1 VTGVYG
7 TSQSDAGVRGVSV
20 SGYGVYGETAST
32 VFSGVTGYCSSSAPG
47 IYAESAGGSGIY
59 ATGPLVGGYFHGGGG
74 NLGIHVDNA
83 DSSQVVAQFDG
94 PITIN
99 GGLHTSGVGYVTLD
113 DPRAPTRRSITH
125 AFVSSSEMKNI
136 YDGVATLDA
145 SGVAV
150 VQLPEWFEA
159 LNRDFR
165 YQLTALGTPQ
175 AGLFV
180 SREIADNKFIIA
192 GGVPGARVSWQVTG
206 VRKDSW
212 AESHPFEV
220 VEAKAD
226 PRKDAHAEQE
236 GTATSTAA
244 ERR

>member
-1 VTGVYG
+1 
-7 TSQSDAGVRGVSV
+7 
-20 SGYGVYGETAST
+20 
-32 VFSGVTGYCSSSAPG
+32 
-47 IYAESAGGSGIY
+47 
-59 ATGPLVGGYFHGGGG
+59 
-74 NLGIHVDNA
+74 
-83 DSSQVVAQFDG
+83 
-94 PITIN
+94 
-99 GGLHTSGVGYVTLD
+99 
-113 DPRAPTRRSITH
+113 
-125 AFVSSSEMKNI
+125 MKNI
-136 YDGVATLDA
+136 YDGVATLDP
-145 SGVAV
+145 SGTAV
-150 VQLPEWFEA
+150 VDLPGWFEA
-159 LNRDFR
+159 LNGDFR
-165 YQLTALGTPQ
+165 YQLTALGTSQ